1 MSERR
6 HDCRRCAPGGARH
19 TSLVLVMFPA
29 IVLAAQ
35 VQVSRVP
42 HDGIQPQVI
51 VEVNGA
57 IDLLYFSGD
66 PKNGDLFFMRSGSEP
81 LRVNSQAGSAFA
93 LGTIRGGQIAVGAN
107 GRVHVAWNGSGIAL
121 PLGPVNPEAGKA
133 GSPMLYSR
141 LNDAGTAF
149 EPQRNLMQKTFGLDG
164 GGTLAADAEGNV
176 FIGWHGKQPG
186 AAQGEAGR
194 QVWIANSHDSG
205 KTFAEE
211 AAAGKEPTGVCGC
224 CGLAMFAARDGSLFA
239 LYRSATENVHR
250 DIYLLASRDHGK
262 SFSGTLVQRW
272 EINACPMS
280 SMSFAEGSGN
290 VFAAWETGGQVFY
303 GKIDGSEVKQI
314 VAAPGEGKG
323 RKHPRIAVNG
333 RGEILLV
340 WTEGTA
346 WQRGGSLAW
355 QLFDA
360 SGKAAGEKGSA
371 AGVPVWSFGA
381 VAARGNSAFTI
392 IY

>member
-1 MSERR
+1 MSTR
-6 HDCRRCAPGGARH
+6 HAWGRALPFL
-19 TSLVLVMFPA
+19 TSA
-29 IVLAAQ
+29 IACAAQ
-35 VQVSRVP
+35 VQVMRVP
-42 HDGIQPQVI
+42 HDGIQPQVA
-51 VEVNGA
+51 VEANGTV
-57 IDLLYFSGD
+57 DLLYFSGD
-66 PKNGDLFFMRSGSEP
+66 PKNGDLYFVRGAAEP

-93 LGTIRGGQIAVGAN
+93 IGTIRGGQIAVGAN
-107 GRVHVAWNGSGIAL
+107 GRVHVAWNGSGAAL

-141 LNDAGTAF
+141 LNDSGTAF
-149 EPQRNLMQKTFGLDG
+149 EPQRNVMQKTFGLDG

-176 FIGWHGKQPG
+176 FVAWHGKLPG

-194 QVWIANSHDSG
+194 QVWIARSHDSG
-205 KTFAEE
+205 KTFSTE
-211 AAAGKEPTGVCGC
+211 APAWSEATGACGC
-224 CGLAMFAARDGSLFA
+224 CGMAMFAARDGGLYG

-250 DIYLLASRDHGK
+250 DIYLLASKDRGK
-262 SFSGTLVQRW
+262 SFAGSLVQRW

-280 SMSFAEGSGN
+280 SMSFAEASGN
-290 VFAAWETGGQVFY
+290 VFAAWETGGRVFY

-333 RGEILLV
+333 RGEVLLV

-360 SGKAAGEKGSA
+360 SGKAVGEKGSA

-381 VAARGNSAFTI
+381 VAARADGGFSVF
-392 IY
+392 Y